1 MTMTAHP
8 STVDSTESHW
18 WILLLPSLL
27 LSISATLGLSV
38 SAIAFRLEPSS
49 TLSYLPPLVGLVLAL
64 AYFTAPAV
72 VAVGIHF
79 DRRFI
84 ASVSEWEPRSEY
96 VLLGIAMWFGI
107 GIPFSLLYLYRRH
120 KYVGVP

>member
-1 MTMTAHP
+1 MTT
-8 STVDSTESHW
+8 TVRSAATNTESHW

-27 LSISATLGLSV
+27 LSVSATLGLSV

-64 AYFTAPAV
+64 AYFTAPAA

-79 DRRFI
+79 DRRYI

-96 VLLGIAMWFGI
+96 TLLGLAMWFGI
-107 GIPFSLLYLYRRH
+107 GIPLGLLYLYRRH